1 MQSCDRGN
9 NNQGFVLRQNREWI
23 YWLVIR
29 ASRYIYV
36 YWYMIQCKY
45 HTMVVCDTTDT
56 KLKRIFAKPTSIKD
70 LSCESGSVQV
80 RAQCWRSSCWLLIA
94 CSEQLQRAGLILHTA
109 IAETHNVVDVMRWQ
123 LGSTHVRYKYPS
135 MTILLSI
142 WKGLTN
148 WILRSFCTCRMV
160 WRFAQSTI
168 TNSPRLKSTALSKSN
183 IRSSVHLV
191 LISKGFLQRLV
202 LLHTTYLFLCLPA
215 QCTWQFY
222 LTQSYLFACFL
233 LVLTLLCRTKHT
245 KGLLRYLYSSN

>member
-1 MQSCDRGN
+1 MQVPHHGGLWYNRYKTKKNICKANID
-9 NNQGFVLRQNREWI
+9 QGSLLWKWQCPSEGTMLKI
-23 YWLVIR
+23 ILLVAYRLFR
-29 ASRYIYV
+29 AV
-36 YWYMIQCKY
+36 
-45 HTMVVCDTTDT
+45 
-56 KLKRIFAKPTSIKD
+56 
-70 LSCESGSVQV
+70 
-80 RAQCWRSSCWLLIA
+80 
-94 CSEQLQRAGLILHTA
+94 QLQRAGLILHTA

-191 LISKGFLQRLV
+191 LIYIKRFLTTPGLV
-202 LLHTTYLFLCLPA
+202 THNLSFSLPPSAMYMAILSHTVIFVCLFST
-215 QCTWQFY
+215 CTHP
-222 LTQSYLFACFL
+222 
-233 LVLTLLCRTKHT
+233 VV
-245 KGLLRYLYSSN
+245 

>member
-1 MQSCDRGN
+1 MQVPHHGGLWYNRYKTKKNICKANID
-9 NNQGFVLRQNREWI
+9 QGSLLWKWQCPSEGTMLKI
-23 YWLVIR
+23 ILLVAYRLFR
-29 ASRYIYV
+29 AV
-36 YWYMIQCKY
+36 
-45 HTMVVCDTTDT
+45 
-56 KLKRIFAKPTSIKD
+56 
-70 LSCESGSVQV
+70 
-80 RAQCWRSSCWLLIA
+80 
-94 CSEQLQRAGLILHTA
+94 QLQRAGLILHTA

-215 QCTWQFY
+215 QFTWQFY

-245 KGLLRYLYSSN
+245 KGLLRFLYSSN